1 MTFLD
6 EKLGK
11 DTFKKYN
18 NEKKCFEGAFS
29 NASYE
34 AILVGVAENI
44 EKLQSI
50 DLKKCID
57 LKGTPWYSND
67 YLWNGAFFL
76 CAFFAFGAGKSRRF
90 ASREAIGTGRRAA
103 YMNKEVPL
111 GDAR

>member
-1 MTFLD
+1 MFKITFDLLA

-44 EKLQSI
+44 EKLQNI
-50 DLKKCID
+50 DLKKCIEKMYGEEKF
-57 LKGTPWYSND
+57 LTYSARGVRVINRFKGLNE
-67 YLWNGAFFL
+67 F
-76 CAFFAFGAGKSRRF
+76 
-90 ASREAIGTGRRAA
+90 SREYFANA
-103 YMNKEVPL
+103 N
-111 GDAR
+111 